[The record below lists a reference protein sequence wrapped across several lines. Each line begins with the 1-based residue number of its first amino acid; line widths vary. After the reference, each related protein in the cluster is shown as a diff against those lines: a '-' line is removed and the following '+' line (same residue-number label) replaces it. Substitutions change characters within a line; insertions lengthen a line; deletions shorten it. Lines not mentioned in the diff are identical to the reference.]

1 MQERFHL
8 KEQSLDERAD
18 QIGVAFV
25 NQKTGTEV
33 SCGSA
38 LNVTFIQCLL
48 QFYLLFG
55 WV

>member
-8 KEQSLDERAD
+8 KEQSLDEWAD
-18 QIGVAFV
+18 QMVFV